1 MAQDLTGLLGGAL
14 LPAAQPITPTS
25 AQDYTRIMQ
34 EANKGFS
41 QAVGGMFGVDTRTTP
56 EFVQEEVAK
65 LNPESVEDQAKIVE
79 LVGKINPAGAVALKS
94 AFAKKAAEKDIL
106 TAQTTAKTEQAEAI
120 AQGLETTYPQLAAS
134 IRLGNPDAL
143 KKGVDI
149 LGSTDTADRYKVVG
163 NNVFDVVNEKFV
175 ESPDNNKEHDI
186 KETWSEEKQANV
198 IQWTEKGNPNI
209 VVKELLAAKDIAT
222 QSVFIG
228 KQIKETTE
236 AARAAAIK
244 AASADSIAKRF
255 EETNPVGGIFSTAE
269 EATKAFLGLQ
279 DETSSLKIEANRLIT
294 GNAVQNLPR
303 GPASD
308 KDIAL
313 VLAGEPPANANW
325 ETMASYARGIAKM
338 QRAEQEYFED
348 KALWFDMYGNETG
361 FATFKQ
367 KQVVDEEL
375 AGIFGQ
381 IPTQATGSDGRVIN
395 LRQDLLNNLDDP
407 VEISKVQDALNKANY
422 DINFQELLNKKNK
435 LEKIMQSTNRKG
447 F

>member
-14 LPAAQPITPTS
+14 LPPVQPAMS
-25 AQDYTRIMQ
+25 YEQSMMQ
-34 EANKGFS
+34 RGAEYGKGFR
-41 QAVGGMFGVDTRTTP
+41 QGAGGMFGVDTRTTP

-106 TAQTTAKTEQAEAI
+106 TAQTTAKTAQAEAL
-120 AQGLETTYPQLAAS
+120 AQGLETTHPQLAAS

-149 LGSTDTADRYKVVG
+149 LGSTATTDRYKVVG

-175 ESPDNNKEHDI
+175 ESPDNAKEYDI
-186 KETWSEEKQANV
+186 KEIWSEERKANV

-222 QSVFIG
+222 QSVFIS
-228 KQIKETTE
+228 KQIKENNE

-279 DETSSLKIEANRLIT
+279 DKTSLLKTEANRLIT

-338 QRAEQEYFED
+338 QRAEQEYFEN
-348 KALWFDMYGNETG
+348 KALWFDMYGDETG

-375 AGIFGQ
+375 AGIFGE
-381 IPTQATGSDGRVIN
+381 IPTQATMKDGSVIN

-407 VEISKVQDALNKANY
+407 VRISMVQDALNKANY

>member
-1 MAQDLTGLLGGAL
+1 MANIDYAGLLTGISGQNQQIDPFSLPSAAQQRMAFGAQQAQGMQRAGEGLFGMPSQQNPVDMAKTELIKLDRNDPEYQQKFIKLLGIAD
-14 LPAAQPITPTS
+14 PA
-25 AQDYTRIMQ
+25 
-34 EANKGFS
+34 
-41 QAVGGMFGVDTRTTP
+41 
-56 EFVQEEVAK
+56 
-65 LNPESVEDQAKIVE
+65 
-79 LVGKINPAGAVALKS
+79 
-94 AFAKKAAEKDIL
+94 KAAELRKELIKKDE
-106 TAQTTAKTEQAEAI
+106 TTAQAEAV
-120 AQGLETTYPQLAAS
+120 AQGLEVTHPQLAAS

-149 LGSTDTADRYKVVG
+149 LGSTNTADRYKVVG
-163 NNVFDVVNEKFV
+163 NNVFDVVNEKYV
-175 ESPDNNKEHDI
+175 ESPDNTKEYDI

-209 VVKELLAAKDIAT
+209 VVKEILASKDIAT

-228 KQIKETTE
+228 KQIKENNE

-279 DETSSLKIEANRLIT
+279 DKTSSLKIEANRLIT

-361 FATFKQ
+361 FAAYKQ

-375 AGIFGQ
+375 AGIFGR
-381 IPTQATGSDGRVIN
+381 IPTQATRSDGRVIN

-407 VEISKVQDALNKANY
+407 ARISEVQDALNKANY

>member
-14 LPAAQPITPTS
+14 LPPAQPAALTS
-25 AQDYTRIMQ
+25 AQDRTRIMQ

-41 QAVGGMFGVDTRTTP
+41 QAVGSMFGVDTRTTA

-106 TAQTTAKTEQAEAI
+106 TAQTKAKTAQAEAV
-120 AQGLETTYPQLAAS
+120 AQGLEVTHPQLAAS

-149 LGSTDTADRYKVVG
+149 LGSTNTADRYKVVG
-163 NNVFDVVNEKFV
+163 NNVFDVVNEKYV
-175 ESPDNNKEHDI
+175 ESPDNTKEYDI
-186 KETWSEEKQANV
+186 KETWSEERKANV

-228 KQIKETTE
+228 KQIKENNE

-255 EETNPVGGIFSTAE
+255 EETNPVGGIFSTVE
-269 EATKAFLGLQ
+269 ESTKAFLGLQ
-279 DETSSLKIEANRLIT
+279 DETSLLKTEANRLIT

-338 QRAEQEYFED
+338 QRAEQEYFEN
-348 KALWFDMYGNETG
+348 KALWFDMYGDETG

-381 IPTQATGSDGRVIN
+381 IPTQATTSDGRVIN

-407 VEISKVQDALNKANY
+407 ARISEVQDALNKANY

>member
-1 MAQDLTGLLGGAL
+1 MANIDYAGLLTGISGQNQQIDPFSLPTAAQQRMAFGAQQAQGMQRAGEGLFGMPSQQNPVDMAKTELIKLDKNDPEYQQKFIKLLGIAD
-14 LPAAQPITPTS
+14 PA
-25 AQDYTRIMQ
+25 
-34 EANKGFS
+34 
-41 QAVGGMFGVDTRTTP
+41 
-56 EFVQEEVAK
+56 
-65 LNPESVEDQAKIVE
+65 
-79 LVGKINPAGAVALKS
+79 
-94 AFAKKAAEKDIL
+94 KAAELRQELIKKDET
-106 TAQTTAKTEQAEAI
+106 TAQTTAKTAQAEAV

-149 LGSTDTADRYKVVG
+149 LGSTNTADRYKVVG

-175 ESPDNNKEHDI
+175 KSPDNNKEYDI

-313 VLAGEPPANANW
+313 VLAG
-325 ETMASYARGIAKM
+325 
-338 QRAEQEYFED
+338 
-348 KALWFDMYGNETG
+348 
-361 FATFKQ
+361 
-367 KQVVDEEL
+367 
-375 AGIFGQ
+375 
-381 IPTQATGSDGRVIN
+381 
-395 LRQDLLNNLDDP
+395 
-407 VEISKVQDALNKANY
+407 
-422 DINFQELLNKKNK
+422 
-435 LEKIMQSTNRKG
+435 
-447 F
+447 

>member
-14 LPAAQPITPTS
+14 LPPAQPAELTS
-25 AQDYTRIMQ
+25 AQDRTRIMQ
-34 EANKGFS
+34 EANKGFRLG
-41 QAVGGMFGVDTRTTP
+41 AGGMFGVDTRTTP
-56 EFVQEEVAK
+56 EFVQEEIAK

-94 AFAKKAAEKDIL
+94 AFAQKSQAGVAQQEKKDAIVSYVKAAFPDKPELLDLAQKGISLAEIKSIGEGEKDY
-106 TAQTTAKTEQAEAI
+106 AI
-120 AQGLETTYPQLAAS
+120 
-134 IRLGNPDAL
+134 
-143 KKGVDI
+143 
-149 LGSTDTADRYKVVG
+149 VG
-163 NNVFDVVNEKFV
+163 NSVYIPKTREFIQGPKTASGSDPK
-175 ESPDNNKEHDI
+175 PNKEFNE
-186 KETWSEEKQANV
+186 ETGQNELVWRDP
-198 IQWTEKGNPNI
+198 TNPTI
-209 VVKELLAAKDIAT
+209 VLKRVKAPVDIAT

-228 KQIKETTE
+228 KQIDKNNE

-244 AASADSIAKRF
+244 ATKADSIAKRF

-279 DETSSLKIEANRLIT
+279 DKTSLLKIEANSLIT

-361 FATFKQ
+361 FAAYKQ

-381 IPTQATGSDGRVIN
+381 IPTQATMPDGRVIN

-407 VEISKVQDALNKANY
+407 VRISEVQDALNKAKY